1 MTSDVQDTRSS
12 LSRWADSIHDRLISS
27 DGSWLLVE
35 AGPEFASLRARF
47 LAARMVDEMGG
58 YAIAAELDAPTL
70 DHVFAAWLLTGLEAE
85 ARPRYI
91 ERHAA
96 VVNALGI
103 KGFRPDFPSSLG
115 LEFQPSLPIP
125 ADADDHFDPLEV
137 PPGLLTFNPDKAE
150 VRDSI
155 VTRGLMEFIFTKK
168 IIDSPDGPRYEYREF
183 SESKRPLGTAII
195 TLDPQ
200 VARDAQLEKEFRNF
214 SDQDLDTT
222 LVVMARLE
230 EADGKLIRLDAVE
243 VLRARG
249 LAPKLNRDPNNPL
262 ARYSGGHR
270 AQDIAEVGRGIDRLA
285 SLWLILDRVEVRAKG
300 RKPQIFSEEGRLIEL
315 SKRLTRTSLIDGTSL
330 AVGWTMRAG
339 EALSGQIHGLSPL
352 TPIARKVLGYDP
364 YHARWTKRLGVYF
377 TLHMRLPGKGTV
389 VQRRIGP
396 LLEGVGLAWNVR
408 DPSRSWKSLV
418 EALDRL
424 KADQVIA
431 DYDFR
436 DQPEPAPLRRSEGG
450 RWSLARSRGWV
461 EPLLATELIVWG
473 AQEPRSINQPFSHP
487 QRLGPPPLEG

>member
-1 MTSDVQDTRSS
+1 MASDIQDHRTD
-12 LSRWADSIHDRLISS
+12 LSRWADSIHDRLVAS
-27 DGSWLLVE
+27 DGSWLLIE
-35 AGPEFASLRARF
+35 AGSELASIRARF

-58 YAIAAELDAPTL
+58 YAAAVELDAPTL
-70 DHVFAAWLLTGLEAE
+70 DHLFAAWLLAGLEAE
-85 ARPRYI
+85 AHPGYG

-96 VVNALGI
+96 VVSGLGI
-103 KGFRPDFPSSLG
+103 EGFRPDFPSSLG
-115 LEFQPSLPIP
+115 IEFQPSLLLP
-125 ADADDHFDPLEV
+125 AEDDTDIDLLEP
-137 PPGLLTFNPDKAE
+137 PPGLLAFDPDRAK

-168 IIDSPDGPRYEYREF
+168 IIDSPNGPRYEHREF
-183 SESKRPLGTAII
+183 SDSKKPLGTAII

-200 VARDAQLEKEFRNF
+200 VARDAQLENEFRNF
-214 SDQDLDTT
+214 TDQDLDTT

-230 EADGKLIRLDAVE
+230 EADGKLIRLDAVD

-249 LAPKLNRDPNNPL
+249 LTPKLNRDPHNPL

-270 AQDIAEVGRGIDRLA
+270 AQDIAEVGMGIDRLA
-285 SLWLILDRVEVRAKG
+285 SLWLILDRVEVRVKG

-315 SKRLTRTSLIDGTSL
+315 SKRLTRTSVVDGTTL

-339 EALSGQIHGLSPL
+339 EALAGQIHGLSPL
-352 TPIARKVLGYDP
+352 TPIARKVLRYDP

-408 DPSRSWKSLV
+408 DPSRSWKSLI

-424 KADQVIA
+424 KTDRVIA

-436 DQPEPAPLRRSEGG
+436 DQPEPAPLRRSGDG

-473 AQEPRSINQPFSHP
+473 VQEPRSITHQNHAP
-487 QRLGPPPLEG
+487 RLAAPSP